1 MFIIFA
7 MPRTNEGDYLHRSLK
22 NCCGVEPQQFLA
34 KNFTQAHNYPK
45 KNWLYRHTFLNSTVL
60 WHGTPD
66 LVSLHRGYKYF
77 TPTFWMS
84 SSKTPRMRKPIPYII
99 NIQLIVAS
107 TENKCRRQG
116 ILKK

>member
-45 KNWLYRHTFLNSTVL
+45 RKWQHRHTFLNSTA
-60 WHGTPD
+60 
-66 LVSLHRGYKYF
+66 
-77 TPTFWMS
+77 
-84 SSKTPRMRKPIPYII
+84 KTHAKNRYTILMLII
-99 NIQLIVAS
+99 LIKLS
-107 TENKCRRQG
+107 
-116 ILKK
+116 

>member
-45 KNWLYRHTFLNSTVL
+45 RKWQHRHTFLNSTKFHFLKMGTFGMIFCFALQQKYMPKATTFYFKIISKYVL
-60 WHGTPD
+60 P
-66 LVSLHRGYKYF
+66 HRKLRLQPPLLPLTLMGEDEC
-77 TPTFWMS
+77 S
-84 SSKTPRMRKPIPYII
+84 
-99 NIQLIVAS
+99 
-107 TENKCRRQG
+107 
-116 ILKK
+116 

>member
-45 KNWLYRHTFLNSTVL
+45 RKWQHRHTFLNSTFAIVL
-60 WHGTPD
+60 SFFIGLTTANFGA
-66 LVSLHRGYKYF
+66 LVRYRIPLLPFFVFMLLYVYETK
-77 TPTFWMS
+77 
-84 SSKTPRMRKPIPYII
+84 RKRKML
-99 NIQLIVAS
+99 ND
-107 TENKCRRQG
+107 
-116 ILKK
+116 

>member
-45 KNWLYRHTFLNSTVL
+45 RKWQHRHTFLNSTNILGHVGVCRGCPSL
-60 WHGTPD
+60 L
-66 LVSLHRGYKYF
+66 LV
-77 TPTFWMS
+77 
-84 SSKTPRMRKPIPYII
+84 
-99 NIQLIVAS
+99 
-107 TENKCRRQG
+107 
-116 ILKK
+116 

>member
-45 KNWLYRHTFLNSTVL
+45 KNWLYRHTFLNSTYIL
-60 WHGTPD
+60 D
-66 LVSLHRGYKYF
+66 LF
-77 TPTFWMS
+77 
-84 SSKTPRMRKPIPYII
+84 I
-99 NIQLIVAS
+99 
-107 TENKCRRQG
+107 
-116 ILKK
+116 KKRL